1 MAAHRKMVPI
11 AFGVRG
17 DDTYAVYVCPDVGPV
32 LPEPDAPRGVCPLH
46 HQCKRLA
53 KMQELFGVDLLGHG
67 ARVINLVDACVQAGN
82 EYTRGLAE
90 LVKKHLDDVELSVV
104 APQAKAFKKFLLEHN
119 GVIKMTRNG
128 ARASH
133 LPHLP
138 PPPLL
143 ESPQR
148 TPRKEALE
156 HSLTHSP
163 RTTAKR
169 CQSV

>member
-11 AFGVRG
+11 AVGVRG

-67 ARVINLVDACVQAGN
+67 AQVINLVDACVHAGN

-90 LVKKHLDDVELSVV
+90 LIKKHLDDVELSVV
-104 APQAKAFKKFLLEHN
+104 
-119 GVIKMTRNG
+119 GW
-128 ARASH
+128 
-133 LPHLP
+133 
-138 PPPLL
+138 
-143 ESPQR
+143 
-148 TPRKEALE
+148 
-156 HSLTHSP
+156 
-163 RTTAKR
+163 
-169 CQSV
+169 